1 VVITSRILTER
12 DSHEFAT
19 SAVTSE
25 IGEKWITEAFNWHQ
39 LEVRH
44 QAQAQDS
51 KASEIWRPNTR
62 CSRSFSGTG
71 VCMNHDCVDN
81 DSLSFIPLHVVLWPG
96 QPVLDCVLE
105 WVSKY
110 PARHMKQPV
119 NRVILWSTT
128 CHTSGQWSYA
138 CSMCGCDVDVTFETP
153 AVYGGRGW
161 GLGVA
166 QTWKQSDSNV
176 ERSRS
181 LWRSITSFMILCTAA
196 EKRQELMHGVDS
208 KVHPWGNIHS
218 APLEMKTD
226 KGYLKSS
233 TQQLASL
240 HLSPTKLQLHRHSH
254 ERSQKNPHRICK
266 PNRTNL
272 ELAFLAH
279 PLEVIHP
286 RVYRR
291 RLGWLVVDMIERVD
305 AVKRCEIFFCSCFGL
320 DEWDL
325 LCQSTTD
332 TL

>member
-1 VVITSRILTER
+1 MNGHGQAPPKFLRRSMYPAWCYQERHAKKTYASPTLIFQVVITSRILTER

-119 NRVILWSTT
+119 NRVIL
-128 CHTSGQWSYA
+128 
-138 CSMCGCDVDVTFETP
+138 
-153 AVYGGRGW
+153 
-161 GLGVA
+161 
-166 QTWKQSDSNV
+166 
-176 ERSRS
+176 
-181 LWRSITSFMILCTAA
+181 
-196 EKRQELMHGVDS
+196 
-208 KVHPWGNIHS
+208 
-218 APLEMKTD
+218 
-226 KGYLKSS
+226 
-233 TQQLASL
+233 
-240 HLSPTKLQLHRHSH
+240 
-254 ERSQKNPHRICK
+254 
-266 PNRTNL
+266 
-272 ELAFLAH
+272 
-279 PLEVIHP
+279 
-286 RVYRR
+286 
-291 RLGWLVVDMIERVD
+291 
-305 AVKRCEIFFCSCFGL
+305 
-320 DEWDL
+320 
-325 LCQSTTD
+325 
-332 TL
+332 